1 MPSINRSDATEV
13 HVKNCKNHICLFSMR
28 EVNKVR
34 PFDDRLF
41 GAKPFDSFIHS
52 LLQQVKSAPSS
63 YCNTPP
69 VNIKQSIQALRKKT
83 MSHNS
88 NTEEK
93 MDASEAEKAE
103 SPAATDTNNDTNNNA
118 DPVMASPVKKDGTNT
133 TTVASDEH
141 HQPNEE
147 EEEKKESSAE
157 KKRPLAEND
166 TTVPRKPI
174 KRARTAYF
182 IFAEERRPEVQK
194 QVSDDEGTV
203 NDNRFVDFL
212 FFVSH

>member
-1 MPSINRSDATEV
+1 
-13 HVKNCKNHICLFSMR
+13 
-28 EVNKVR
+28 
-34 PFDDRLF
+34 
-41 GAKPFDSFIHS
+41 
-52 LLQQVKSAPSS
+52 
-63 YCNTPP
+63 
-69 VNIKQSIQALRKKT
+69 
-83 MSHNS
+83 
-88 NTEEK
+88 